1 MSPLWIS
8 AEWPAPANV
17 RTCITTRRGGCS
29 QGPWKGFNLGSHVGD
44 EVSHVAANRAE
55 LQRVLGC
62 APAWLNQTH
71 STHLV
76 KADATQVL
84 DADASWTNERNIA
97 CTVMTADCLPVL
109 FCNKDGTRVAAAH
122 AGWRGLLDGILEQT
136 IRGMG
141 SPGYSLMAWLGPAI
155 GSQEFEVG
163 PEVRAAFISAD
174 AQSAA
179 AFLPSARAGHY
190 LADIYLLARQRL
202 ANAGVTAVYGGD
214 LCTVSEPARYFSYR
228 RDGQTGR
235 FASLIWLR
243 D

>member
-29 QGPWKGFNLGSHVGD
+29 QGPWKGFNLGVHVGD
-44 EVSHVAANRAE
+44 ELTHVAANRAE

-71 STHLV
+71 STEV
-76 KADATQVL
+76 CKADPALVL

-109 FCNKDGTRVAAAH
+109 LCNKDGTRVAAAH
-122 AGWRGLLDGILEQT
+122 AGWRGLLDGVLEQT
-136 IRGMG
+136 VSKMG
-141 SPGYSLMAWLGPAI
+141 SPGYALMAWLGPAI
-155 GSQEFEVG
+155 GPQQLEVG
-163 PEVRAAFISAD
+163 PEVREAFIAAD
-174 AQSAA
+174 TQAEA
-179 AFLPSARAGHY
+179 AFLPSSREGHY

-202 ANAGVTAVYGGD
+202 GQAGVTAVFGGD

-235 FASLIWLR
+235 FASLIWLS
-243 D
+243 

>member
-17 RTCITTRRGGCS
+17 RTCITTRLGGCS
-29 QGPWKGFNLGSHVGD
+29 QGPWKGFNLGTHVGD
-44 EVSHVAANRAE
+44 EPTHVAANRAE

-71 STHLV
+71 SIDV
-76 KADATQVL
+76 CKADPASVV
-84 DADASWTNERNIA
+84 DADASWTNEHNIA

-109 FCNKDGTRVAAAH
+109 LCNKDGTRVAAAH
-122 AGWRGLLDGILEQT
+122 AGWRGLLDGVLEQT
-136 IRGMG
+136 VSSMG
-141 SPGYSLMAWLGPAI
+141 SPGYALMAWLGPAI
-155 GSQEFEVG
+155 GPQRFEVG
-163 PEVRAAFISAD
+163 SEVREAFVAAD
-174 AQSAA
+174 AQAA
-179 AFLPSARAGHY
+179 EAFSPSSRDGHY

-202 ANAGVTAVYGGD
+202 AKAGVTAVFGGG

-235 FASLIWLR
+235 FASLIWLS
-243 D
+243 

>member
-1 MSPLWIS
+1 M
-8 AEWPAPANV
+8 
-17 RTCITTRRGGCS
+17 
-29 QGPWKGFNLGSHVGD
+29 
-44 EVSHVAANRAE
+44 
-55 LQRVLGC
+55 
-62 APAWLNQTH
+62 
-71 STHLV
+71 
-76 KADATQVL
+76 
-84 DADASWTNERNIA
+84 
-97 CTVMTADCLPVL
+97 L

-136 IRGMG
+136 IKGMG

-179 AFLPSARAGHY
+179 AFMPSARAGHY